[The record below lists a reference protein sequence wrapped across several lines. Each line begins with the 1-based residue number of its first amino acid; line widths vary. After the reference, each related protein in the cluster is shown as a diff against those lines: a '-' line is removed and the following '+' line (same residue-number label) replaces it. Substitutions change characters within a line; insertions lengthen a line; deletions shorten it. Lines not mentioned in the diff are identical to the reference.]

1 MEDKLLAVEI
11 LKMVRS
17 IDKKLDDTAKTLS
30 THMTTEEQDWT
41 NMHTKLDSLTQGFPN
56 GDTQGHAA
64 YHSSIIEIMEDRK
77 AFWKK
82 MRDAA
87 AQWGL
92 IGVLGWLAVI
102 VWQAFLQGPHK

>member
-1 MEDKLLAVEI
+1 VEDKLLAVEI

-17 IDKKLDDTAKTLS
+17 IDEKLDVTTATL
-30 THMTTEEQDWT
+30 TNHMTVEESDWKS
-41 NMHTKLDSLTQGFPN
+41 MHSKLDALNQGFPN
-56 GDTQGHAA
+56 GDTRGHAA
-64 YHSSIIEIMEDRK
+64 YHSNIIEIMEDRK

>member
-17 IDKKLDDTAKTLS
+17 IDKKLDDTAQTLT
-30 THMTTEEQDWT
+30 THMAVEQGDWEG
-41 NMHTKLDSLTQGFPN
+41 MHAKLDALTQGFPN
-56 GDTQGHAA
+56 GDTKGHAV

-92 IGVLGWLAVI
+92 IGALGWLSVVI
-102 VWQAFLQGPHK
+102 WQAFLNGPHK